1 MQKYFMALLKA
12 GPDRDH
18 SPEEAAVI
26 QKGHLDHMNK
36 LAEEKKICIAG
47 PFGDDGELRGVVIY
61 SVPTLEEAQRLVETD
76 PAVIA
81 GRLIIEVHPWWAA
94 KGSSLY

>member
-1 MQKYFMALLKA
+1 
-12 GPDRDH
+12 
-18 SPEEAAVI
+18 
-26 QKGHLDHMNK
+26 MNK